1 MIVAGTTN
9 AAGDAD
15 DDDDNDD
22 VYNVGNDDM
31 CLYMN

>member
-9 AAGDAD
+9 AAGDA

>member
-22 VYNVGNDDM
+22 VYNVGNYDM